1 MVRFLP
7 CTSTRLSDGV
17 LYVVR
22 ENSTY
27 LYSRGTWYSV
37 PDFVQ
42 GKIPRILYIVA
53 VPGTPGNPVLHVDI
67 FSCNYLPVNRDE
79 ILPMRAWLCSFDT
92 FLNKRLDGC

>member
-22 ENSTY
+22 ENTTY
-27 LYSRGTWYSV
+27 SIYRRGTWYSV

-42 GKIPRILYIVA
+42 RKIPRILYIVA
-53 VPGTPGNPVLHVDI
+53 VPGTPGSPVPDI
-67 FSCNYLPVNRDE
+67 FPCNYLPVNRGE
-79 ILPMRAWLCSFDT
+79 ILPMRAWLFSFDT
-92 FLNKRLDGC
+92 FLTRG